1 MACVA
6 FVRNYDAQ
14 GVVGTYPLVK
24 GFCWYVIIFMGNSL
38 SQAVE
43 IRSLI
48 ADVTFPPSLCMQ
60 ETFGQQSLSMLFFL
74 TFGTSFL
81 LKQIGFWG
89 RKFLGFGWGWGAK
102 IMIWNKKNMCFLSKV
117 GMYRILPSIL
127 GGCPSILNSQSCHL
141 SWKNWSYPSDP
152 LANQELTPKK
162 TAGISLETNAK
173 YSWSYFRSE
182 IRINMGWIYAPYN
195 NRGE

>member
-60 ETFGQQSLSMLFFL
+60 ETFGQQSLSMLFFWL
-74 TFGTSFL
+74 LEPPFCWSKLVFGGASFWGL
-81 LKQIGFWG
+81 AEAEGPKSWFETKKTCVFLAKWGCIGFCHLYLGVAHLYLTVNPVTCPGKTGVTLQIPLRTKNWLR
-89 RKFLGFGWGWGAK
+89 RKLQEYPLK
-102 IMIWNKKNMCFLSKV
+102 RMQ
-117 GMYRILPSIL
+117 SIL
-127 GGCPSILNSQSCHL
+127 GV
-141 SWKNWSYPSDP
+141 
-152 LANQELTPKK
+152 T
-162 TAGISLETNAK
+162 
-173 YSWSYFRSE
+173 SE
-182 IRINMGWIYAPYN
+182 VKS
-195 NRGE
+195 E

>member
-48 ADVTFPPSLCMQ
+48 ADVTFPPSLCMLQ
-60 ETFGQQSLSMLFFL
+60 KLSGKKAKSLLIFFDFWNILFVEAN
-74 TFGTSFL
+74 
-81 LKQIGFWG
+81 
-89 RKFLGFGWGWGAK
+89 WGAQ
-102 IMIWNKKNMCFLSKV
+102 V
-117 GMYRILPSIL
+117 L
-127 GGCPSILNSQSCHL
+127 GGWLRLRGQNDDLKP
-141 SWKNWSYPSDP
+141 
-152 LANQELTPKK
+152 PKK
-162 TAGISLETNAK
+162 HVFS
-173 YSWSYFRSE
+173 
-182 IRINMGWIYAPYN
+182 
-195 NRGE
+195 